1 LQRRLQVDAVR
12 VGVLLTD
19 GENAFLNG
27 TDLRLRVTEGNLLRP
42 AITVEDLR
50 LRVTEGDLLHPAITV
65 EDLRLQVTEGDLR
78 RLADKRIHKGY

>member
-27 TDLRLRVTEGNLLRP
+27 TDLRLLQ
-42 AITVEDLR
+42 I
-50 LRVTEGDLLHPAITV
+50 TEGDLLHPAITV